1 MWYIIFGVLTV
12 ASLYGLWL
20 LYKKAGKQGWEA
32 IVPLYREYVMAQLVG
47 RPTWWI
53 VWLFVP
59 IVNIFIFYGF
69 YLDLIKAFGKRR
81 FWENAAA
88 VLIPFIVLPLWGRD
102 PNVKYLGQPNTE
114 EFQKKYPY
122 KKSVAREWADA
133 IIFAT
138 VAASLIRGFILEAYM
153 IPTGSME
160 RTLLVGDF
168 LFVSKLNYGPRVPNT
183 PLAFPF
189 AHHTMPITGGKAY
202 SELIQL
208 PYKRLPGFQ
217 EIKRNDVVVF
227 NFPAG
232 DTVVTENEAVTYSTF
247 VRELGKS
254 EVHNNYTVVTRPI
267 DKRENYIKRCVGIP
281 GDVISMENGQLFVN
295 GDKGF
300 APPDMQLSYY
310 IQTEPNG
317 LSQDVIVKNRFEVDT
332 RYTNAA
338 QGQYVLHITAAEA
351 EEIKSWSNVKNV
363 VELIQNES
371 EVTGAAFPHHENFT
385 WNFDNFGPIT
395 IPSKGWTVQLDS
407 LTLPIY
413 IRAITA
419 YEGNTVEERDGQ
431 LYINGEQSNSYTF
444 KMDYYWMVGDNRHN
458 SLDSRD
464 WGFVPEDHI
473 VGKAL
478 FTWLSWDK
486 DGTFLSKVRWNR
498 IFKGI
503 K

>member
-1 MWYIIFGVLTV
+1 MWYIIFGILTV
-12 ASLYGLWL
+12 VSLYGLWL
-20 LYKKAGKQGWEA
+20 LFRKAGKQGWEA
-32 IVPLYREYVMAQLVG
+32 IIPFYREYIMAQLVG

-53 VWLFVP
+53 IWLIVP

-69 YLDLIKAFGKRR
+69 YLDFIKAFGKRR

-88 VLIPFIVLPLWGRD
+88 VLVPFIVLPLWGRD
-102 PNVKYLGQPNTE
+102 PSVKYLGQTNSE
-114 EFQKKYPY
+114 EFKKKYPY

-168 LFVSKLNYGPRVPNT
+168 LFVSKLNYGPRIPNT

-202 SELIQL
+202 SEILEL

-232 DTVVTENEAVTYSTF
+232 DTVVKENEAITYYDY
-247 VRELGKS
+247 VRGLGK
-254 EVHNNYTVVTRPI
+254 EAVHSQFTVITRPV

-281 GDVISMENGQLFVN
+281 GDVIQMEDARFTVNGQPGFV
-295 GDKGF
+295 
-300 APPDMQLSYY
+300 PPEMQASYIVYTDPYALS
-310 IQTEPNG
+310 N
-317 LSQDVIVKNRFEVDT
+317 DVFKKYRFEIDPNSTDPANGV
-332 RYTNAA
+332 
-338 QGQYVLHITAAEA
+338 YVLYITAEEA
-351 EEIKSWSNVKNV
+351 ALIEGWSNVKQV
-363 VELIQNES
+363 VEIVQHAD
-371 EVTGAAFPHHENFT
+371 EVRGDTYPHHKDFP

-395 IPSKGWTVQLDS
+395 VPAKGWTVQLDS

-413 IRAITA
+413 TRAITV
-419 YEGNTVEERDGQ
+419 YEGNTLERRGEDI
-431 LYINGEQSNSYTF
+431 YINDQKADSYTF
-444 KMDYYWMVGDNRHN
+444 KMNYYWMMGDNRHN
-458 SLDSRD
+458 SLDSRN

-478 FTWLSWDK
+478 FTWMSWDK
-486 DGTFLSKVRWNR
+486 DGSFLTKIRWNR
-498 IFKGI
+498 VFKGI
-503 K
+503 N